1 MIAIDI
7 QQPLAHFTLEV
18 TCSLDAPVTAVVGAS
33 GSGKTS
39 LLEAIAGLRDR
50 THGRIA
56 LDEEVLLDSARGVD
70 LPPDQRHVGYVPQEL
85 ALFPH
90 LSARDNILFSR
101 RDHQRLEELAEMLEV
116 APLLDRFPSS
126 LSGGERQRVALARA
140 LMAAPRVLLLDEPL
154 AALDQPLRERILVH
168 LRSIRDRERLPM
180 IYVTHQPVEALALAN
195 YCIVLR
201 EGRVVGQGKPDDVL
215 RDPRVGATTD
225 VDNVFY
231 VSDPQHDRENGITR
245 VKTADG
251 TPLVLPFDLVNGAKF
266 PLVVRISG
274 EEIVVFGRKPE
285 SISSRNLLEGT
296 VEDVRVHEGMADVTI
311 AAPMPVRVRL
321 TAGAVRELNLA
332 VGSRAWIALRSRSFR
347 LIG

>member
-7 QQPLAHFTLEV
+7 RQPLAHFTLEV

-39 LLEAIAGLRDR
+39 LLEAIAGLRS
-50 THGRIA
+50 TTQGRIE
-56 LDEEVLLDSARGVD
+56 LDEEVLLDSGRGIN
-70 LPPDQRHVGYVPQEL
+70 LPPDKRHVGYVPQEI

-101 RDHQRLEELAEMLEV
+101 RDHQRLSELAEMLEV
-116 APLLDRFPSS
+116 GSLLDRFPAA

-168 LRSIRDRERLPM
+168 LRRIRDRERLPM

-201 EGRVVGQGKPDDVL
+201 DGRVVGKGKPDDVL
-215 RDPRVGATTD
+215 RDPRIGATTD

-251 TPLVLPFDLVNGAKF
+251 TALVLPFDLVTDAKF

-274 EEIVVFGRKPE
+274 DEIVVFGKKPE

-296 VEDVRVHEGMADVTI
+296 VEDVRMHEGMADVTI

-321 TAGAVRELNLA
+321 TAGAARELNLTK
-332 VGSRAWIALRSRSFR
+332 GSRAWIALRSRSFR